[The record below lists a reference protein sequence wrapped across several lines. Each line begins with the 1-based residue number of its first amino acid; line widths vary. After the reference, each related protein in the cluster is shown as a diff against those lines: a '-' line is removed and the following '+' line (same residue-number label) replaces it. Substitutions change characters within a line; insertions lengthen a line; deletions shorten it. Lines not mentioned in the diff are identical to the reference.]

1 MGTKDL
7 IGTSASCVGRINYT
21 TRPHDGM
28 QLNVP
33 SLANI
38 ELFEQ
43 KRKLASASHEHRF
56 VWCVRWLPVARQNI
70 PTLSISLCL
79 CGSLNICQYPLPR
92 ATIYQNYS
100 LFENLYNIAE
110 IGLSLALN
118 TNQSLNLVLVMNIT
132 EILLNRQTPINQLIQ
147 FLS

>member
-1 MGTKDL
+1 MKDL

-28 QLNVP
+28 QLNAP

-56 VWCVRWLPVARQNI
+56 VRCVRWLPVARQNI

-79 CGSLNICQYPLPR
+79 YV
-92 ATIYQNYS
+92 A
-100 LFENLYNIAE
+100 
-110 IGLSLALN
+110 
-118 TNQSLNLVLVMNIT
+118 V
-132 EILLNRQTPINQLIQ
+132 
-147 FLS
+147 